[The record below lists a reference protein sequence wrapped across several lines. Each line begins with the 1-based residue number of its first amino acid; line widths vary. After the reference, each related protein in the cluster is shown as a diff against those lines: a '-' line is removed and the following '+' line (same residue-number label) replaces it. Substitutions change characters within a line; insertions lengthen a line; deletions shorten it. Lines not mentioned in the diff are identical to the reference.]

1 MTGTIKKILLS
12 ASVLASFSAI
22 ASAPAFAGTLTGATI
37 TGTDIIKYDSKDGY
51 TYNNPNADLAT
62 ILSGDS
68 SNPTGNVELFASSES
83 NTYKSLTA
91 FNKAPVTSLSG
102 MIGGKNIT
110 FSSLTGLDWFTTD
123 TGSYTTTYG
132 ASNLANKWFS
142 EFVSKAAPTAN
153 ANFLYNVFLS
163 NGGFQKSSDA
173 NISYV
178 NQDDATGK
186 ISFGLAGHSDLNTLY
201 SFVPKGF
208 QASEVVKVTYEG
220 KTEYKYNF
228 FATNSGLYEKGEFDK
243 TGKKS
248 SHSGNYELTIDGV
261 PPTTESVPEPSA
273 MLGLLGVGG
282 FFAAKR
288 KMLKKA

>member
-12 ASVLASFSAI
+12 ASVLASLSAI
-22 ASAPAFAGTLTGATI
+22 ASAPASAGTLTGATI

-91 FNKAPVTSLSG
+91 FKNAPVTSLSG
-102 MIGGKNIT
+102 MIGGKSIT

-123 TGSYTTTYG
+123 TGIYTTGYG
-132 ASNLANKWFS
+132 ASNLANKWFN
-142 EFVSKAAPTAN
+142 EFISKAGQTAN
-153 ANFLYNVFLS
+153 SFLYNTFLS
-163 NGGFQKSSDA
+163 LGGFQKSSDA

-178 NQDDATGK
+178 NQDDTTGK
-186 ISFGLAGHSDLNTLY
+186 ISFGLAGHSDLSTLY
-201 SFVPKGF
+201 PFVPKGF
-208 QASEVVKVTYEG
+208 QASEVVKVTYED

-228 FATNSGLYEKGEFDK
+228 LATNSGLYEKGEFDK

-248 SHSGNYELTIDGV
+248 SHTGNYELTIDGV

-273 MLGLLGVGG
+273 MLGLLGVGS
-282 FFAAKR
+282 FFAVKR

>member
-12 ASVLASFSAI
+12 ASVLASLSAI
-22 ASAPAFAGTLTGATI
+22 ASAPASAGTLTGATI

-51 TYNNPNADLAT
+51 TYNNPNADLT
-62 ILSGDS
+62 SILSGDS

-83 NTYKSLTA
+83 NIYKSLTA
-91 FNKAPVTSLSG
+91 FKNAPVTSLSG
-102 MIGGKNIT
+102 LIGGKSIT

-123 TGSYTTTYG
+123 TGYTTAYG

-142 EFVSKAAPTAN
+142 EFISKAGLTAN
-153 ANFLYNVFLS
+153 ALLYNTFLGM
-163 NGGFQKSSDA
+163 GGFQKSSDA

-178 NQDDATGK
+178 NQDDTTGK
-186 ISFGLAGHSDLNTLY
+186 ISFGLAGHNDLSTLY

-208 QASEVVKVTYEG
+208 QASEVVKVSYEG

-228 FATNSGLYEKGEFDK
+228 FATNSGVYEKGEFDK

-248 SHSGNYELTIDGV
+248 SHTGNYELTIDGV

-282 FFAAKR
+282 FFAVKR